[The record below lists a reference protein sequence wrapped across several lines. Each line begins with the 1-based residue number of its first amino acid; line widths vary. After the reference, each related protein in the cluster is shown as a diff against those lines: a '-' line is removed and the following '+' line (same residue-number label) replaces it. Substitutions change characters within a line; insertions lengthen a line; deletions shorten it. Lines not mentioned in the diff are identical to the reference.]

1 MATDIGEVAGGGD
14 DGGVSRDPASPRVGM
29 ASLAGENGN
38 QKSTPGRKKQLSLIP
53 LIFMIFFEVSG
64 GPYGEE
70 PAVQAGGPLLAIIG
84 FLVFPF
90 IWSIPEALV
99 TAELSTAYPGNGGYV
114 VWVTEAFGPFPGSM
128 MGNWKYLSG
137 VINNAA
143 YPVLCS
149 DYLSRISP
157 RFGTGGGW
165 RDGAIIGFTLALS
178 FLNYTGLA
186 VVGWA
191 TVALGA
197 VALAPFMVMG
207 AVALPKIQPRKWLR
221 RTEGRMGRSDWNLYF
236 NTLFWNLNYWDN
248 VSTMAGEVERPQRTF
263 PPALLGAGL
272 MTCVGYLVPLFAA
285 TGTLDVPQEDWSD
298 GFLADAAGMIVGR
311 WLKIWV
317 EVGAVL
323 SAVGLYEAQLSTCA
337 FQLLGMADLGL
348 LPRVLA
354 VRSTWFGTPWLAI
367 LGSTA
372 VTLAVSFMSFN
383 DIIASANFLYGLSML
398 LEFAAFIWLRRR
410 RPLLKRPFRV
420 PMKLPALTVMCL
432 VPSGFL
438 FFVMIIGSWPIYAI
452 SAGLTALGVA
462 VYYGMGIIKARGWM
476 EFSKVESHQGEDE
489 EGANRGKGSVAGRV

>member
-1 MATDIGEVAGGGD
+1 MGADIGEVASGGGT
-14 DGGVSRDPASPRVGM
+14 GDPPSPLVGM
-29 ASLAGENGN
+29 ASPGGENAN
-38 QKSTPGRKKQLSLIP
+38 QKSNRGRKNKLSLIL
-53 LIFMIFFEVSG
+53 LIFIIFFEVSG

-70 PAVQAGGPLLAIIG
+70 PAVQAAGPLMAIIG

-99 TAELSTAYPGNGGYV
+99 TAELATAYPGNGGYV
-114 VWVTEAFGPFPGSM
+114 VWITEAFGPFPGSM
-128 MGNWKYLSG
+128 MDNWKYLSG

-165 RDGAIIGFTLALS
+165 RQGSIIAFTVGLS
-178 FLNYTGLA
+178 FLNYTGVA

-191 TVALGA
+191 A
-197 VALAPFMVMG
+197 VALG
-207 AVALPKIQPRKWLR
+207 AVALPKIQPRMWLKR
-221 RTEGRMGRSDWNLYF
+221 PKERMERSDWSLYF
-236 NTLFWNLNYWDN
+236 NTLFWNLRFWDN
-248 VSTMAGEVERPQRTF
+248 VSTMTGEVERPQRTF
-263 PPALLGAGL
+263 P
-272 MTCVGYLVPLFAA
+272 GYLLPLFAA

-298 GFLADAAGMIVGR
+298 GYLADAAGMIVGR

-489 EGANRGKGSVAGRV
+489 EGANRGKGSVAGRCDKISCNLDG

>member
-1 MATDIGEVAGGGD
+1 M
-14 DGGVSRDPASPRVGM
+14 ASP
-29 ASLAGENGN
+29 AGENGN
-38 QKSTPGRKKQLSLIP
+38 QKSTPRRKNQLSLIP

-70 PAVQAGGPLLAIIG
+70 PAVQAAGPLLAIIG

-99 TAELSTAYPGNGGYV
+99 TAELATAYPGNGGYV

-178 FLNYTGLA
+178 FLNYTGLT

-191 TVALGA
+191 AVALAA
-197 VALAPFMVMG
+197 VALAPFTVMG
-207 AVALPKIQPRKWLR
+207 AVALPKIRPGRWLR
-221 RTEGRMGRSDWNLYF
+221 TPEGRMGRSDWSLYF
-236 NTLFWNLNYWDN
+236 NTLFWNLNFWDN
-248 VSTMAGEVERPQRTF
+248 VSTMAGEVEQPQRTF
-263 PPALLGAGL
+263 PRALLGAGL
-272 MTCVGYLVPLFAA
+272 MTCIGYLVPLFAA
-285 TGTLDVPQEDWSD
+285 TGALNVPQEDWSD
-298 GFLADAAGMIVGR
+298 GYLADAADLGGG
-311 WLKIWV
+311 
-317 EVGAVL
+317 GAVL

-348 LPRVLA
+348 LPRLLA

-372 VTLAVSFMSFN
+372 ITLAVSFMSFDN
-383 DIIASANFLYGLSML
+383 IIASANFLYGLGML
-398 LEFAAFIWLRRR
+398 LEFAAFLWLRRR
-410 RPLLKRPFRV
+410 RPLLKRPFRI
-420 PMKLPALTVMCL
+420 PMKFPGLIVMCL

-438 FFVMIIGSWPIYAI
+438 LFVMVIGTWPIYAI
-452 SAGLTALGVA
+452 SAGLTVLGVV
-462 VYYGMGIIKARGWM
+462 VYYGMGIIRAKGWM
-476 EFSKVESHQGEDE
+476 EFSKVESYQREDE
-489 EGANRGKGSVAGRV
+489 GGADHGEGRVVGRV